1 MADESNVPGIFKTL
15 TSVAANRN
23 WVSGATG
30 VLFAFAALGAMSPEQ
45 AQAMVSGAQEIMN
58 GLGVAVGGAKK
69 IWLAIPAGLIATMAA
84 WAGRSSSLL
93 GVLTWL
99 GNDKNKAKGI
109 VVVAPDQV
117 ANAIPS
123 PTILPKEIATVVVPA
138 PIADA
143 VKTAAPTAPVLSQ

>member
-30 VLFAFAALGAMSPEQ
+30 ILFAFAALGAMSPEQ
-45 AQAMVSGAQEIMN
+45 AQAMVAGAQEFMN
-58 GLGVAVGGAKK
+58 GLGVMVGGAKK
-69 IWLAIPAGLIATMAA
+69 IWLAIPAGVIATMAA
-84 WAGRSSSLL
+84 WAGRSSTLL

-99 GNDKNKAKGI
+99 GNSKNQTKGI
-109 VVVAPDQV
+109 VVVAPDGI

-123 PTILPKEIATVVVPA
+123 PTVVSKDIATVVVPA
-138 PIADA
+138 PVAQVIKD
-143 VKTAAPTAPVLSQ
+143 AAPTAPVQ